1 MNYRSRTGAIATVP
15 VLFIAAAMTAS
26 FGGCGDDTTGFQPDG
41 AADDAS
47 TEDAPAEASG
57 DDAMTT
63 PVKDAS
69 PSSDAGPDSA
79 TPPADAGP
87 DVTPVPE
94 ASADAAPD
102 APATEDAA
110 VDAPDDSPADASGDG
125 PTCDLG
131 AAGSYATQQDLTL
144 FGAITYFDNGAV
156 LPAGHYRV
164 QNLGGCMKYSNSG
177 QDWTVHAYADGSDA
191 FWIGT
196 VSGDKLFMPP
206 GTVGYSATLGGGGAY
221 VDFDDCVAAN
231 LALAPAEF
239 DFVGGQLG
247 VWLADDNPGDNVAG
261 VSDDGGIDN
270 PKWSLTL
277 LSGSCTNIE

>member
-1 MNYRSRTGAIATVP
+1 MTHRSRTGVVATFP
-15 VLFIAAAMTAS
+15 LLFIAAATAAA
-26 FGGCGDDTTGFQPDG
+26 FGGCSGDGTTFQPD
-41 AADDAS
+41 ASADDAS

-57 DDAMTT
+57 DDVTTT
-63 PVKDAS
+63 PVKDAA
-69 PSSDAGPDSA
+69 PSADAGPDST
-79 TPPADAGP
+79 TPPADAAP
-87 DVTPVPE
+87 DVALVP
-94 ASADAAPD
+94 
-102 APATEDAA
+102 DAA
-110 VDAPDDSPADASGDG
+110 VDAAADAPATDDAPVDAAGDSA
-125 PTCDLG
+125 TCDLG
-131 AAGSYATQQDLTL
+131 AAGSFATQQDLTL
-144 FGAITYFDNGAV
+144 FGQITYFDNGAA
-156 LPAGHYRV
+156 LPAGHYQV
-164 QNLGGCMKYSNSG
+164 KNLGGCMKYSNSG

-239 DFVGGQLG
+239 DFAGGQLG
-247 VWLADDNPGDNVAG
+247 VWLADTNPDDNVAG